1 MKRTLILALT
11 LSLITLSASI
21 AWGTSPTGF
30 GARAVGMGGA
40 YTAIADDESA
50 AYWNP
55 AGVTQTKHLRFALGA
70 GYHGDL
76 DKLQN
81 AYDNISDDQMPER
94 EDLNESYSLLALVGL
109 TSKHVGINVY
119 SDTQLTTS
127 QDAQENISAAMESIN
142 YGLLTVAGR
151 FGKSKKLSI
160 GVNLKAVYAGYG
172 EVNLPAFPDPDKYN
186 LNDPTQLATF
196 VNLVNAYE
204 ASTAYTT
211 ATGSACDL
219 GLLYRVNDK
228 LNLGFTA
235 RNLYNNV
242 DPDDGTKTTYSLV
255 YNNNPNDPDVELN
268 SGTASDYTDD
278 NIKIPKSYVLGV
290 AYRPFKH
297 TLLAA
302 DVEHITD
309 SANDQTRLHFGLEQN
324 ALWNLLSLRL
334 GGYTNKK
341 GSGNDDSTVYTAGL
355 GFNLWIINCNV
366 AYVDSDDPFYMA
378 TTNIKF

>member
-1 MKRTLILALT
+1 MKRTLVPILVF
-11 LSLITLSASI
+11 SLIILSASI
-21 AWGTSPTGF
+21 AWGTSATGF

-55 AGVTQTKHLRFALGA
+55 AGVTQTKHLRLALGA

-81 AYDNISDDQMPER
+81 VYDKISDDQMPDR

-109 TSKHVGINVY
+109 TGKHLGINVY

-127 QDAQENISAAMESIN
+127 QDAEENISATMESIN
-142 YGLLTVAGR
+142 YGLLTVAGS

-160 GVNLKAVYAGYG
+160 GVNFKAVAAGYG
-172 EVNLPAFPDPDKYN
+172 EVYLPALPETTDSDLLNYEGTTSYN
-186 LNDPTQLATF
+186 
-196 VNLVNAYE
+196 
-204 ASTAYTT
+204 T

-219 GLLYRVNDK
+219 GLLYQLNSK
-228 LNLGFTA
+228 LNIGFTA
-235 RNLYNNV
+235 RNLYTNL
-242 DPDDGTKTTYSLV
+242 DSDTGTTTTYGFQLNGSE
-255 YNNNPNDPDVELN
+255 VEMY
-268 SGTASDYTDD
+268 SKGTSDYYHP
-278 NIKIPKSYVLGV
+278 IKIPKSYVLGV
-290 AYRPFKH
+290 AYQPFKY

-341 GSGNDDSTVYTAGL
+341 GSGNDGSTVYTAGL
-355 GFNLWIINCNV
+355 GFNLWIVNCNV
-366 AYVDSDDPFYMA
+366 AYVDTDDPLYMA
-378 TTNIKF
+378 TANIKF